1 LYPLCRLLGG
11 ASCVTC
17 VTCVCVWLCVAVYVH
32 VCVCLW
38 LRVCVFGLS
47 QGKAVFLAAGA
58 VPLLFRWL
66 VPPSART
73 GYEPQAMRSVVA
85 VLLKLAEDGGTNQC
99 ARTLWLESMPHT
111 P

>member
-1 LYPLCRLLGG
+1 M
-11 ASCVTC
+11 
-17 VTCVCVWLCVAVYVH
+17 CVAVCVYVHVCVH